1 MLQIVPGIFVNTE
14 NNLNGLIGIAKT
26 FSKEIHIDVA
36 DGDFVSTTSV
46 GIEPVQKLAPHNEYE
61 FNLHLMTF
69 LTKEGLISWSETA
82 AGRIFV
88 YANALRNLE
97 FEEAFRIIESAGK
110 RSGLVI
116 EPEQSVSELEEYIK
130 LVDEVM
136 IMGVHSGKSG
146 QQFIGGVLP
155 KLGQVRAIRRDVRIG
170 VDGGVN
176 VETVRRLQGFD
187 FAVASSAIFR
197 GEPQKGFNDLT
208 ILAKSIS

>member
-1 MLQIVPGIFVNTE
+1 MLEIVPGIFVSTE
-14 NNLNGLIGIAKT
+14 SDLNGLIKIAKT
-26 FSKEIHIDVA
+26 FSREIHIDIA

-46 GIEPVQKLAPHNEYE
+46 GIEPIQKLTPRNEYE

-69 LTKEGLISWSETA
+69 LTKEGLITWSKTA
-82 AGRIFV
+82 ASRIFI
-88 YANALRNLE
+88 YSNALRNLE
-97 FEEAFRIIESAGK
+97 FEEAFRIIESSGK
-110 RSGLVI
+110 RSGLAI
-116 EPEQSVSELEEYIK
+116 EPEQTVGELEEHIK

-176 VETVRRLQGFD
+176 VDTVKRLKGFD
-187 FAVASSAIFR
+187 FAVASSAIFG

-208 ILAKSIS
+208 MLAKNI